1 MRQKLNDDYRIP
13 ILIRIEPQ
21 RLISQ
26 FGGDPNVDE
35 HITELMKRGLRA
47 ALKTGNIV
55 TGALYVDLDFYQS
68 TAVTD
73 MPEFGGYRSFRRSAA
88 VWRRS
93 SKN

>member
-55 TGALYVDLDFYQS
+55 TGALYVDRFLS
-68 TAVTD
+68 
-73 MPEFGGYRSFRRSAA
+73 
-88 VWRRS
+88 
-93 SKN
+93 